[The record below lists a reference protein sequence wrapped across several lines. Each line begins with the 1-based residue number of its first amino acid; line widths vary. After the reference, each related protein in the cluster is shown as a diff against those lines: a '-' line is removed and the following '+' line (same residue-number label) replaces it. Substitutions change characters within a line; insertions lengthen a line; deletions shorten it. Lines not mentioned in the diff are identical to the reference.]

1 MHQRVYQEFERI
13 CAERKIS
20 GSVLE
25 VGAIPDE
32 GSLLCMK
39 SLAGATEKIGID
51 FLGPHE
57 FRDFNIVQGNANSMD
72 CFPNGRFDAVIC
84 NATFEHDKYFWKS
97 IAEIK
102 RVTKPGGLIV
112 IGVPG
117 FAHVKGE
124 RLKGALGKMPL
135 INRLRFHPYFN
146 LLFTGTV
153 TYQVHNFPGDYY
165 RFSDQAMKE
174 VILEGLEQIDVR
186 QIMLPPRFIGSG
198 VKPRQSPS

>member
-13 CAERKIS
+13 CAARQIK

-25 VGAIPDE
+25 VGATADE

-39 SLAGATEKIGID
+39 SLAGASEKVGID
-51 FLGPHE
+51 FLGPLE
-57 FRDFNIVQGNANSMD
+57 YRDFKIVHGNANSMD
-72 CFPNGRFDAVIC
+72 CFPEDRFDAVLC

-117 FAHVKGE
+117 YARLNGE
-124 RLKGALGKMPL
+124 ILKSALGKTPL
-135 INRLRFHPYFN
+135 VNRLRFHQYLN

-165 RFSDQAMKE
+165 RFSEQTMYE
-174 VILEGLEQIDVR
+174 VILEGLEEIDVR
-186 QIMLPPRFIGSG
+186 QIMLPPRFIGCG
-198 VKPRQSPS
+198 VKPRNPA